1 MRTEKLYM
9 TTQQKFKEIFGNSNI
24 FEIISFHKYNINN
37 PIEREFKNLKNLN
50 DNKLYS
56 IDNYKE
62 LKDKV
67 VKFDILKKLFI
78 AIYKY
83 LSNYKDNN
91 DLKYRI
97 STIINNWVSPTNKR
111 YKKLKFRDLW
121 IDFGKYLEKEI
132 LSSDNSDKYFKKI
145 IPPHFCDNI
154 NFDILDFCIG
164 TPIQN
169 IYQYILFEY
178 EFAMNNKYALGIYKN
193 FIDRLKY
200 NL

>member
-1 MRTEKLYM
+1 M

-37 PIEREFKNLKNLN
+37 PIETQFKNLKNLN

-62 LKDKV
+62 LKNKV
-67 VKFDILKKLFI
+67 VKFDIYKKLFI

-97 STIINNWVSPTNKR
+97 STIINNWVSPTDKK

-121 IDFGKYLEKEI
+121 IDFGKYLEKI
-132 LSSDNSDKYFKKI
+132 LSFDDSDIYFKKI
-145 IPPHFCDNI
+145 IKFEDLKY
-154 NFDILDFCIG
+154 FDLNH
-164 TPIQN
+164 N
-169 IYQYILFEY
+169 IYQYMISEY
-178 EFAMNNKYALGIYKN
+178 QYLMNNKYALGIYKN
-193 FIDRLKY
+193 FIVRLKY

>member
-97 STIINNWVSPTNKR
+97 STIINNWVSPTGKK
-111 YKKLKFRDLW
+111 YKKLAFCDLW
-121 IDFGKYLEKEI
+121 LDFGLYLKKI
-132 LSSDNSDKYFKKI
+132 LSYDNSEIYFKKRNDDYI
-145 IPPHFCDNI
+145 YHK
-154 NFDILDFCIG
+154 
-164 TPIQN
+164 N
-169 IYQYILFEY
+169 IYQHIIFQYEY
-178 EFAMNNKYALGIYKN
+178 FRIDRKYAIALFKN

>member
-1 MRTEKLYM
+1 M

-37 PIEREFKNLKNLN
+37 PTERQFKNLKNLN

-62 LKDKV
+62 LKNKV
-67 VKFDILKKLFI
+67 VKFDIFKKLFI
-78 AIYKY
+78 AIYEY
-83 LSNYKDNN
+83 LSNYKDSN
-91 DLKYRI
+91 DIKYRL
-97 STIINNWVSPTNKR
+97 STIINNWVSPTDKK

-121 IDFGKYLEKEI
+121 NDFGEFLQKI
-132 LSSDNSDKYFKKI
+132 LSFDDSDIYFKKI
-145 IPPHFCDNI
+145 NPPSFNGKNA
-154 NFDILDFCIG
+154 NFISVK
-164 TPIQN
+164 N
-169 IYQYILFEY
+169 IYQFIILEY
-178 EFAMNNKYALGIYKN
+178 NYKYGTKNKFGLCIFKN